1 MVAGN
6 YVSYLCR
13 DAKIKVLLNKKINV
27 LKRRMTMNM
36 WDERYAQEG
45 YLYGTEPNG
54 FLKENFQLIPRGKV
68 LFLAEGEGRNAVFL
82 SKQGYEVSA
91 MDSSSVA
98 MKKARKLAA
107 ENTVSITTHVADLN
121 DFDLG
126 KEQWD
131 GIVSIFCHLPPPL
144 RQAVHAKIVN
154 ALKKGGVF
162 LAEAY
167 TPEQLKFKTG
177 GPPVKELLVDLSML
191 RKELKGLRFIHA
203 LETERIIHEGKHHF
217 GKGAVVQVVAVKE

>member
-1 MVAGN
+1 M
-6 YVSYLCR
+6 
-13 DAKIKVLLNKKINV
+13 K
-27 LKRRMTMNM
+27 TT

-54 FLKENFQLIPRGKV
+54 FLKENFQQIPKGKV

-82 SKQGYEVSA
+82 SKQGYTVSA

-98 MKKARKLAA
+98 IEKAGKLARK
-107 ENTVSITTHVADLN
+107 NGVSITTHIADLN

-126 KEQWD
+126 QEQWD
-131 GIVSIFCHLPPPL
+131 GIVSIFCHLPPVL
-144 RQAVHAKIVN
+144 RQAVYAKIVR
-154 ALKKGGVF
+154 ALKTGGVF

-167 TPEQLKFKTG
+167 TPKQLEFKTG

-203 LETERIIHEGKHHF
+203 LETERIIHEGKFHF
-217 GKGAVVQVVAVKE
+217 GKGAVVQVIAVKD

>member
-1 MVAGN
+1 M
-6 YVSYLCR
+6 
-13 DAKIKVLLNKKINV
+13 K
-27 LKRRMTMNM
+27 TT

-54 FLKENFQLIPRGKV
+54 FLKENFRQIPMGKV

-82 SKQGYEVSA
+82 SQQGYIVSA

-98 MKKARKLAA
+98 MEKAVNLARK
-107 ENTVSITTHVADLN
+107 NGVSITTRVADLN

-126 KEQWD
+126 QEQWD

-144 RQAVHAKIVN
+144 RQTVHAKIVN

-167 TPEQLKFKTG
+167 TPKQLEFKTG
-177 GPPVKELLVDLSML
+177 GPPMKELLVDLSML

-203 LETERIIHEGKHHF
+203 LETERIVHEGKFHF
-217 GKGAVVQVVAVKE
+217 GKGAVVQIIAVKD

>member
-1 MVAGN
+1 M
-6 YVSYLCR
+6 
-13 DAKIKVLLNKKINV
+13 K
-27 LKRRMTMNM
+27 TT

-54 FLKENFQLIPRGKV
+54 FLKENFQQIPKGKV

-82 SKQGYEVSA
+82 SKQGYRVSA

-98 MKKARKLAA
+98 IEKARKLAHK
-107 ENTVSITTHVADLN
+107 NGVSITTHIADLN

-126 KEQWD
+126 REQWD
-131 GIVSIFCHLPPPL
+131 GIVSVFCHLPPPL
-144 RQAVHAKIVN
+144 RQAVHAKIVR
-154 ALKKGGVF
+154 ALKTGGVF

-167 TPEQLKFKTG
+167 TPKQLEFKTG

-203 LETERIIHEGKHHF
+203 LETERIIHEGKFHF
-217 GKGAVVQVVAVKE
+217 GKGAVVQIIAVKD